1 MNTKYH
7 MIDYIYETGPA
18 LQRTLFENED
28 GIIQTVDQIK
38 QKGIEQII
46 LTGVGSSYTAA
57 VMAYPLMRIHSSI
70 PVHVIPSTEL
80 PYYMGSLINERAAV
94 ISISRSGERG
104 WVVNSLKQ
112 SIEQGAMSIAL
123 TGVSDSL
130 LARTASIQWI
140 TREGQESSFPKTKS
154 VITCSGLMMRLAL
167 ALSGPGDET
176 ARGKLDA
183 LRSMPET
190 ISNIVSTLDTQV
202 QDLIPFIRKHSI
214 LVICG
219 TGSNYG
225 TALESAIKL
234 QETTDITSLSDDT
247 GNFFHG
253 PLAPLSP
260 DWLLIPLM
268 HSSDIIL
275 STQLL
280 KLANKIGAHTL
291 SIAEQGLDITAFSDR
306 SLTLPI
312 KVDQMMASLA
322 YLPVVQLMNYYLA
335 VAMGKNPDRP
345 EAAAAIL
352 EAILPPGRKEPDY

>member
-1 MNTKYH
+1 MNTKYN
-7 MIDYIYETGPA
+7 MIDYIYEAGPS

-28 GIIQTVDQIK
+28 GIIQTVDQMR
-38 QKGIEQII
+38 QKGIERII
-46 LTGVGSSYTAA
+46 LTGMGSSYTAA

-80 PYYMGSLINERAAV
+80 AYYFGSLINEQAAV
-94 ISISRSGERG
+94 ISVSRSGERG
-104 WVVNSLKQ
+104 WVVNSLNQ
-112 SIEQGAMSIAL
+112 SIEQGAMSIAI

-130 LARTASIQWI
+130 LARNASIQWI
-140 TREGQESSFPKTKS
+140 TQEGQESCFPKTKS
-154 VITCSGLMMRLAL
+154 VITCSGLLMRLAL
-167 ALSGPGDET
+167 ALSGTGDET
-176 ARGKLDA
+176 AQKRLDT
-183 LRSMPET
+183 LRSMPKT
-190 ISNIVSTLDTQV
+190 ISKIVSTLDTQV
-202 QDLIPFIRKHSI
+202 QDLISFIREHSI
-214 LVICG
+214 LLICG

-253 PLAPLSP
+253 PLAPLNP
-260 DWLLIPLM
+260 DWLLIPLV

-280 KLANKIGAHTL
+280 KLAKKIGAHTL
-291 SIAEQGLDITAFSDR
+291 SIAEKGLDIAAVSDR
-306 SLTLPI
+306 GLNLPVM
-312 KVDQMMASLA
+312 VDQMMASLA
-322 YLPVVQLMNYYLA
+322 YLPVVQLINYHLA

-345 EAAAAIL
+345 EAATAIL